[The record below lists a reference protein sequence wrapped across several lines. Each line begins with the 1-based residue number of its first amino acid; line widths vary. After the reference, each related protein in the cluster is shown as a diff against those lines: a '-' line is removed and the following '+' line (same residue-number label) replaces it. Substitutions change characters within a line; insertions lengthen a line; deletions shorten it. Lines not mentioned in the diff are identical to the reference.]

1 MNRSV
6 SVIAVALI
14 ALLLLVSNLFYM
26 VNQTQYALVFQLGE
40 VVAERMEPGLYVKAP
55 LLQNVRYFDRR
66 IRTIDNN
73 DPERFITAEKKPLL
87 VDYFVKWQVSDPK
100 QFYVSVGGD
109 ERRAQVRL
117 TQTVNDDL
125 RAAFAKRT
133 VHEAVSG
140 ERETIMESMRDRA
153 ENDARQIGVKVLD
166 VRIRRVELPP
176 EVTDSVYR
184 RMEAERKRVA
194 NELRSTGAGEAEKI
208 RADADRQREVILAD
222 AFREA
227 QEIKGGGDAKAAA
240 IYSQAYGKNP
250 EFYAF
255 YRSLENYQLGFKSRA
270 DVLILDP
277 SSEFFRYFTN
287 PPGGSAKSAP
297 SGRH

>member
-1 MNRSV
+1 MRQNWGLGV
-6 SVIAVALI
+6 VFIAGLG
-14 ALLLLVSNLFYM
+14 LLLLGTLYT
-26 VNQTQYALVFQLGE
+26 VNQIQYAVVFQLGE
-40 VVAERMEPGLYVKAP
+40 VVAVRTQPGLYFKFP
-55 LLQNVRYFDRR
+55 LVQNVRLFDNR
-66 IRTIDNN
+66 IRTLDNN

-87 VDYFVKWQVSDPK
+87 VDYFVKWKIDDPK
-100 QFYVSVGGD
+100 QYYVSVGGD
-109 ERRAQVRL
+109 EQRAKIRL

-125 RAAFAKRT
+125 RAAFAQRT

-140 ERETIMESMRDRA
+140 DRESIMESMRQRA
-153 ENDARQIGVKVLD
+153 EKDAQQIGVRVLD

-176 EVTDSVYR
+176 EVTESVYR

-222 AFREA
+222 AFRTA

-240 IYSQAYGKNP
+240 LYSAAYGKNP

-255 YRSLENYQLGFKSRA
+255 YRSLETYKQGFKSKA
-270 DVLILDP
+270 DVLVLDP
-277 SSEFFRYFTN
+277 ATPFFRYFNSPT
-287 PPGGSAKSAP
+287 GAGSTPLK
-297 SGRH
+297 H

>member
-1 MNRSV
+1 
-6 SVIAVALI
+6 
-14 ALLLLVSNLFYM
+14 
-26 VNQTQYALVFQLGE
+26 
-40 VVAERMEPGLYVKAP
+40 
-55 LLQNVRYFDRR
+55 
-66 IRTIDNN
+66 N

-87 VDYFVKWQVSDPK
+87 VDYFVKWQIDDPK

-109 ERRAQVRL
+109 ERRAQIRL

-140 ERETIMESMRDRA
+140 EREKIMESMRERA
-153 ENDARQIGVKVLD
+153 EQDARQIGVKVLD

-208 RADADRQREVILAD
+208 RAEADRQREVILAE

-227 QEIKGGGDAKAAA
+227 QEIKGGGDAKASALYSAA
-240 IYSQAYGKNP
+240 YSKNP

-255 YRSLENYQLGFKSRA
+255 YRSLETYRSGLKSKA
-270 DVLILDP
+270 DVLMMDP
-277 SSEFFRYFTN
+277 SSEFFRYFRS
-287 PPGGSAKSAP
+287 PGSKNSTAGTVTK
-297 SGRH
+297 

>member
-1 MNRSV
+1 MKQNWGLGIV
-6 SVIAVALI
+6 FIAGL
-14 ALLLLVSNLFYM
+14 ALLLSGSLYT
-26 VNQTQYALVFQLGE
+26 VNQIQYAVVFQLGE
-40 VVAERMEPGLYVKAP
+40 VVAVRTQPGLYFKFP
-55 LLQNVRYFDRR
+55 LIQNVRLFDNR
-66 IRTIDNN
+66 IRTLDNN

-87 VDYFVKWQVSDPK
+87 VDYFVKWKIDDPK
-100 QFYVSVGGD
+100 QYYVSVGGD
-109 ERRAQVRL
+109 EQRAKIRL
-117 TQTVNDDL
+117 TQTINDDL

-140 ERETIMESMRDRA
+140 DRESVMESMRQRA
-153 ENDARQIGVKVLD
+153 EKDAQQIGVHVLD

-176 EVTDSVYR
+176 EVTESVYR

-222 AFREA
+222 AFRTA

-240 IYSQAYGKNP
+240 LYSAAYGKNP

-255 YRSLENYQLGFKSRA
+255 YRSLETYQQGFKSKA
-270 DVLILDP
+270 DVLVLDP
-277 SSEFFRYFTN
+277 
-287 PPGGSAKSAP
+287 
-297 SGRH
+297 

>member
-1 MNRSV
+1 MTKSWGWV
-6 SVIAVALI
+6 AAGIAV
-14 ALLLLVSNLFYM
+14 LVVAAMTSFYM
-26 VNQTQYALVFQLGE
+26 VNQTQYALVFQLGQ
-40 VVAERMEPGLYVKAP
+40 VVAQRMQPGLYAKVP
-55 LLQNVRYFDRR
+55 LLQNVRLFDRR
-66 IRTIDNN
+66 IRTLDNN
-73 DPERFITAEKKPLL
+73 DPERFITSEKKPLL
-87 VDYFVKWQVSDPK
+87 VDYFVKWRVSNPK

-109 ERRAQVRL
+109 ERRAQIRL
-117 TQTVNDDL
+117 TQTINDDL
-125 RAAFAKRT
+125 RSAFAQRT

-140 ERETIMESMRDRA
+140 DRESIMESMRVRA
-153 ENDARQIGVKVLD
+153 EKDANQIGVTVLD

-194 NELRSTGAGEAEKI
+194 NELRSTGSGEAEKI

-227 QEIKGGGDAKAAA
+227 QEIKGGGDAKASA
-240 IYSQAYGKNP
+240 IYNAAYSKNP

-255 YRSLENYQLGFKSRA
+255 YRSLQNYQEGFKSRA

-277 SSEFFRYFTN
+277 SSDFFRYLN
-287 PPGGSAKSAP
+287 PPSSKGGGASKVA
-297 SGRH
+297 H

>member
-1 MNRSV
+1 MRQNWGLGV
-6 SVIAVALI
+6 VLVAGLG
-14 ALLLLVSNLFYM
+14 LLLLGTLYT
-26 VNQTQYALVFQLGE
+26 VNQIQYAVVFQLGE
-40 VVAERMEPGLYVKAP
+40 VVAVRTQPGLYFKFP
-55 LLQNVRYFDRR
+55 LIQNVRLFDNR
-66 IRTIDNN
+66 IRTLDNN

-87 VDYFVKWQVSDPK
+87 VDYFVKWKIDDPK
-100 QFYVSVGGD
+100 QYYVSVGGD
-109 ERRAQVRL
+109 EQRAKIRL

-125 RAAFAKRT
+125 RAAFAQRT

-140 ERETIMESMRDRA
+140 DRESIMESMRQRA
-153 ENDARQIGVKVLD
+153 EKDAQQIGVHVLD

-176 EVTDSVYR
+176 EVTESVYR

-222 AFREA
+222 AFRTA

-240 IYSQAYGKNP
+240 LYSAAYGKNP

-255 YRSLENYQLGFKSRA
+255 YRSLETYKQGFKSKG
-270 DVLILDP
+270 DVLVLDP
-277 SSEFFRYFTN
+277 ASPFFRYFNSPT
-287 PPGGSAKSAP
+287 GAGSTPLK
-297 SGRH
+297 H